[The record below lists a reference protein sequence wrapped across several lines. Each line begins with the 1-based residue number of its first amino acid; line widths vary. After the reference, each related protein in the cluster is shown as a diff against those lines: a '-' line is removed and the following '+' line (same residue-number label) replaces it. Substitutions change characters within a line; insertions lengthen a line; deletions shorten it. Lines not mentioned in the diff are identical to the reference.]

1 VADRRTDGSL
11 FSRRLRVTWREAI
24 LGQTLSAIIYSSH
37 PQQPLC
43 VVAICRC
50 CKFALPYNAV
60 PIYPLCKWQ
69 KFVAY
74 QTLPSFAVFSKHKHI
89 CRSTTGFETRSIDK
103 EFFYTFE
110 DKENEY
116 NSKIPRTFQKFLF
129 KRESVSCQMT
139 SFSLNIY
146 ILYETCY

>member
-1 VADRRTDGSL
+1 M
-11 FSRRLRVTWREAI
+11 
-24 LGQTLSAIIYSSH
+24 SAIIYSSH

-103 EFFYTFE
+103 SSFILLKI
-110 DKENEY
+110 KEMNTVV
-116 NSKIPRTFQKFLF
+116 KIPRTFQKFLF
-129 KRESVSCQMT
+129 KRETVTCQMT
-139 SFSLNIY
+139 SFSLNIH